1 MYMQMRENKH
11 LNQRTYIEE
20 ATTVASSLPAT
31 ELSLLSRITIY
42 DLEGNRKPQA
52 RRIN

>member
-1 MYMQMRENKH
+1 MKENKQ
-11 LNQRTYIEE
+11 LSQTTYIE
-20 ATTVASSLPAT
+20 SSYSFLPLPAT